1 MIDHFACWMDL
12 PWAIIDVE
20 TTGFQPSYAKIVEM
34 AVVRMLGGKVIAEW
48 SSLINPQIFI
58 PREVTRLHGIDNR
71 DVDGA
76 PRYVDALSRFV
87 PLLSG
92 AIPVAFNAPF
102 DRGFITSEL
111 NKLRIEGLPCPALDP
126 AWPAW
131 VDPCTWVRSLDRF
144 VEPGTDGKVSN
155 TLTAACPRWGVPFV
169 ENHRALADAR
179 ATGQLL
185 LAMAPEIGR
194 MTVSELL
201 RKQALL
207 PKRKKS

>member
-1 MIDHFACWMDL
+1 MIDHFACWTDL
-12 PWAIIDVE
+12 PWAVIDVE
-20 TTGFQPSYAKIVEM
+20 TTGFHPSYAKIVEL
-34 AVVRMLGGKVIAEW
+34 AVVRMQSGKVIAQW

-58 PREVTRLHGIDNR
+58 PHEVSRIHKIDNYHVI
-71 DVDGA
+71 DS
-76 PRYVDALSRFV
+76 PRYIDALSRFV
-87 PLLSG
+87 PLLSN

-102 DRGFITSEL
+102 DRGFLMSEL
-111 NKLRIEGLPCPALDP
+111 NKLRIESLPCPALDP

-144 VEPGTDGKVSN
+144 VEPGQNGKVSN
-155 TLTAACPRWGVPFV
+155 ALAAACPRWGVPFV
-169 ENHRALADAR
+169 ENHRALADAT

-207 PKRKKS
+207 PKRKKT